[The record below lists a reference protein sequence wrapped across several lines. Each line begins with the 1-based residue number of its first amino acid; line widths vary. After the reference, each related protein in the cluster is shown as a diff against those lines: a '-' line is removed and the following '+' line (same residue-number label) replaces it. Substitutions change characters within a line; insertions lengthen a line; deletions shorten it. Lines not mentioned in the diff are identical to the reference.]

1 MEELVSQ
8 LKEGQLMR
16 KRILLI
22 SIVFV
27 LCIPVLTYPEDAMQ
41 GVVILPTASD
51 VVSQE
56 SSGLSGLS
64 DGEKKGLYYCRTK
77 GVFLDLTNDKEYVTI
92 IFRNRAPV
100 YLRKTELTQDLVRK
114 IFEMREDE
122 VYEVS
127 CIMAF
132 WRDDWQKV
140 YDQYN
145 HVTDKLLDIEKCQP

>member
-1 MEELVSQ
+1 
-8 LKEGQLMR
+8 MR
-16 KRILLI
+16 GE
-22 SIVFV
+22 V
-27 LCIPVLTYPEDAMQ
+27 M
-41 GVVILPTASD
+41 LPIAGN

-64 DGEKKGLYYCRTK
+64 DGEKKGLYYCIRK
-77 GVFLDLTNDKEYVTI
+77 GAFLDLTNDNEYVTI

-100 YLRKTELTQDLVRK
+100 YFRKTELTQDLVRK

-127 CIMAF
+127 CIQAF

-145 HVTDKLLDIEKCQP
+145 HVADKLLEIEKCQP

>member
-1 MEELVSQ
+1 
-8 LKEGQLMR
+8 MR

-22 SIVFV
+22 STVFV
-27 LCIPVLTYPEDAMQ
+27 LCVPVLTYPEDAMR

-92 IFRNRAPV
+92 IFSNRAPV

-127 CIMAF
+127 CIKAF

-145 HVTDKLLDIEKCQP
+145 HVTDKLLDIGNCQP